1 MTDHPD
7 HRGLRESLGAY
18 ALGHLSPAEE
28 YDMRVHLTGCP
39 TCRAELEELAA
50 AVSALALVRGPV
62 PDPVMP
68 PLGLGQQIEDL
79 IKGEEHRSGMNGTAR
94 TALVSALGAAAATAA
109 VVIGLNLAAADP
121 QPRVPLE
128 AVQIVETADIEATAD
143 LIDHTWGV
151 EVQLTATGLQPGG
164 RYEVVVL
171 GEDGAEYPAGA
182 FVGTDGEV
190 RCNLNA
196 AVLRD
201 EAVGFIVRDQG
212 GGQVLSSDFSA

>member
-18 ALGHLSPAEE
+18 VLGHLSPADEQ
-28 YDMRVHLTGCP
+28 DVRVHLAGCP
-39 TCRAELEELAA
+39 ACRAELEELAP
-50 AVSALALVRGPV
+50 AVSALAQVRSPV
-62 PDPVMP
+62 PEPATP
-68 PLGLGQQIEDL
+68 PRGLGQQIEEL
-79 IKGEEHRSGMNGTAR
+79 IREEEHRSRANRTAR
-94 TALVSALGAAAATAA
+94 TALVSALGAAAAAAA

-121 QPRVPLE
+121 QPKVPLE
-128 AVQIVETADIEATAD
+128 AVQVVETADIEATAN

-151 EVQLTATGLQPGG
+151 EVQLIANGLQPGG

-171 GEDGAEYPAGA
+171 GEDGEEYPAGA

-201 EAVGFIVRDQG
+201 QAIGFVVRNESG
-212 GGQVLSSDFSA
+212 EKVLSSEFSA